1 MRSVVIGALC
11 VSFIVVAAP
20 SRAAAVEACTAIATA
35 AAPFDV
41 SFAEGADAG
50 GDGALSQRPWQHAFE
65 AAAPEA
71 VPGAAPAL
79 LNGVV
84 AMAQKAPAPRPR
96 AVQMGKGYELRLKV
110 HRLASWATVPLFVAQ
125 YVVGQKL
132 YDGDSTGEGARDAH
146 GMLATGTTVLFGVN
160 TATGLWNLWD
170 MRKKPEGRTRRII
183 HTVLMLG
190 ADAGFVATGMM
201 APDDDDGG
209 GNRSGHRNLAIASM
223 SVATASYLY
232 MLFTR

>member
-20 SRAAAVEACTAIATA
+20 RRAAAAEECTADPSTVT
-35 AAPFDV
+35 PFEV
-41 SFAEGADAG
+41 SFAGGATVG
-50 GDGALSQRPWQHAFE
+50 GDGVLSQRPWQHAFE
-65 AAAPEA
+65 TAAPEA
-71 VPGAAPAL
+71 VPGAPPAL
-79 LNGVV
+79 AGGVV
-84 AMAQKAPAPRPR
+84 AMTQEAPAPRPR

-132 YDGDSTGEGARDAH
+132 YDGDSAGEGAEDAH

-170 MRKKPEGRTRRII
+170 MRRKPEGRTRRII

-201 APDDDDGG
+201 APDDDEGG
-209 GNRSGHRNLAIASM
+209 GNRSGHRNVAIASM